1 MIYLLIMMSRF
12 FQEIKKFSVENGR
25 IYIIFF
31 ICIFIIWYTNTG
43 NIFEITI
50 VFFLHFL
57 GDIFMMMMWDYYAQN
72 DKKKWGIYQI
82 LSMATFTIISIY
94 AFIFNGKLNYLISQ
108 IVFWM
113 SSLKAYFDIKKSN
126 QKIFNYKT
134 IFWLGILII
143 WGYMYFDIIHGFWA
157 YLQIIWFILFAA
169 FLSINDEKIKYFW
182 SLVAIFFIFVSSGIE
197 TYNSFLIAD
206 IKGIDISFFLL
217 PLTVFIFYF
226 KNIKK
231 YLW

>member
-1 MIYLLIMMSRF
+1 
-12 FQEIKKFSVENGR
+12 
-25 IYIIFF
+25 
-31 ICIFIIWYTNTG
+31 
-43 NIFEITI
+43 
-50 VFFLHFL
+50 
-57 GDIFMMMMWDYYAQN
+57 MMMMWDYYAQN